1 MWSWGWGV
9 CNFHLPWGRWAKT
22 GDAVTEEWV
31 CATGTSWVEARGA
44 AQHPAMPRK
53 APRNKGYRAQSAEV
67 EKPCVTPF
75 VLNHISRMNKPHFF

>member
-1 MWSWGWGV
+1 MGPFGKDWRRCHRRVG
-9 CNFHLPWGRWAKT
+9 
-22 GDAVTEEWV
+22 

-53 APRNKGYRAQSAEV
+53 APCNKDYRAQSAEV
-67 EKPCVTPF
+67 EKPCVKPF